1 MKSEEIAKIAGV
13 SRSTVSRV
21 INNYSNVPE
30 DTKRKVLEVISKYNY
45 QPNTCARVL
54 AGKQNDTIGL
64 FIVSIAD
71 SDNPNRLYNNN
82 YFTQF
87 VDAAVECAN
96 ARGYYVLVNIIYC
109 ENDYNK
115 VSEVFLQK
123 RIDGGIVIGTERD
136 ADVLINV
143 SKKGYPVAL
152 IDYDEDEIKKNK
164 SDNDNLIV
172 IGSNDYDG
180 TVAAVEYLISLG
192 HTDIGMLA
200 GRTSTYSGR
209 QRYEAFFDTMNKHN
223 LTVREEF
230 VLNGDFIKSKTAYE
244 VNKLIQKGKLPSA
257 IFSSNDDMAITA
269 MDLFKENNIRVP
281 DDISIIGFDNIPL
294 SSLIRP
300 ALSTISTPVYDIV
313 DKAVT
318 ELIAKIKRNKRG
330 FTSHKYDTKI
340 IMRETCSRK

>member
-123 RIDGGIVIGTERD
+123 RIDGGIVVGTERD

-143 SKKGYPVAL
+143 SKKGYPIAL
-152 IDYDEDEIKKNK
+152 VDYDAEEIKKNK

-209 QRYEAFFDTMNKHN
+209 QRYEAFFDTMKKHN
-223 LTVREEF
+223 LSVREEF

-244 VNKLIQKGKLPSA
+244 VNRLIQKGKLPSA

-281 DDISIIGFDNIPL
+281 EDISIIGFDNIPL

-340 IMRETCSRK
+340 IMRETCLRK

>member
-30 DTKRKVLEVISKYNY
+30 DTKKKVLEVISKYNY

-54 AGKQNDTIGL
+54 AGKTNDTIGL

-71 SDNPNRLYNNN
+71 AENPNRLYNNN

-87 VDAAVECAN
+87 VDATVECAN

-115 VSEVFLQK
+115 VSEVFMQK
-123 RIDGGIVIGTERD
+123 RIDGGIVIGTEREAD
-136 ADVLINV
+136 ALINV
-143 SKKGYPVAL
+143 SKRGYPVAL
-152 IDYDEDEIKKNK
+152 IDYDAEEIKKNK

-180 TVAAVEYLISLG
+180 AVSAVEYLIELG
-192 HTDIGMLA
+192 HKDIGMLA
-200 GRTSTYSGR
+200 GRISTYSGR
-209 QRYEAFFDTMNKHN
+209 QRYQAFFDTMKKHG
-223 LTVREEF
+223 LEVKEEF
-230 VLNGDFIKSKTAYE
+230 VLHGDFIKSKTADE
-244 VNKLIQKGKLPSA
+244 VNKLIKKGKLPSA

-269 MDLFKENNIRVP
+269 MDLFKQNNIKVP
-281 DDISIIGFDNIPL
+281 EDISIIGFDNIPL

-300 ALSTISTPVYDIV
+300 ALSTVSTPVYDMV

-318 ELIAKIKRNKRG
+318 ELISNIRRNKRG
-330 FTSHKYDTKI
+330 FTNYRYDTKI
-340 IMRETCSRK
+340 IIRETCSRK